1 MSKLVRLWVFL
12 AITGLM
18 AACGDSPVG
27 LADNCE
33 DGVVDPN
40 SYCEPGG

>member
-18 AACGDSPVG
+18 AACGESPVD
-27 LADNCE
+27 LSYDDCS
-33 DGVVDPN
+33 GVPDPN
-40 SYCEPGG
+40 SYCDSE

>member
-27 LADNCE
+27 LAGDCDE
-33 DGVVDPN
+33 GTLDPN
-40 SYCEPGG
+40 SYCDGE